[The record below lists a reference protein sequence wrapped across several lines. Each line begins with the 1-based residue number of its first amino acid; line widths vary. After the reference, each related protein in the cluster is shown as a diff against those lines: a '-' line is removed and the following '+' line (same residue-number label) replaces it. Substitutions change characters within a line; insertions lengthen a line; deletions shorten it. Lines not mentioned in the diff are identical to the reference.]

1 MAITKIIK
9 QPSDVIVNTII
20 KNPSLGADS
29 APIALLIHGTDT
41 TESSQL
47 CYDPDQMADFGFDEN
62 TEEYALVQAMFDVD
76 GFQGPV
82 QLGVVPNAPVVSL
95 DDQIVTP
102 TKDGAT
108 ISAMVPGVQKWL
120 EDHIYDGAKWFIPVG
135 LTDDEIKAA
144 AEVLYSNQR
153 GFLVHTVDN
162 MDDLRNWHDYAVA
175 NQNTKD
181 HLGHFRVVIEKNH
194 ENKVAAQACA
204 FASLNI
210 LIDWMRIGGK
220 DLTQFTP
227 DDWIQSERDE
237 IDALNGLTV
246 VDKAGDN
253 MLSGSQELNGDYI
266 DNSFN
271 AQYNTDY
278 LQFKAQKWL
287 NGKKFAEFTDD
298 NINELLTTIDSA
310 AEDLFKIGTIG
321 TTVDGKIDFNATA
334 KTRAQVSQFEIM
346 ERKYKSISIEQGLP
360 NPFEK
365 VYIKNAI
372 TL

>member
-9 QPSDVIVNTII
+9 QPSDVIVNTVI
-20 KNPSLGADS
+20 KSLSLGADS
-29 APIALLIHGTDT
+29 GSVVLLIHGTDT

-47 CYDPDQMADFGFDEN
+47 CYDPDQMVDFGYDEN
-62 TEEYALVQAMFDVD
+62 TEEYALVTAMFDVD

-95 DDQIVTP
+95 DDQVVTP
-102 TKDGAT
+102 TKDGAI

-120 EDHIYDGAKWFIPVG
+120 EDHIYDGGKWFIPVG

-144 AEVLYSNQR
+144 ADVLYSNQR

-162 MDDLRNWHDYAVA
+162 IDDLRKWHDYAVET
-175 NQNTKD
+175 QTTKD
-181 HLGHFRVVIEKNH
+181 HLGHFQVVIEKNH
-194 ENKVAAQACA
+194 DNKVAAQACA
-204 FASLNI
+204 YASLNV
-210 LIDWMRIGGK
+210 LLDWMRIGGTGM
-220 DLTQFTP
+220 TQFEP

-246 VDKAGDN
+246 VNKAGDN
-253 MLSGSQELNGDYI
+253 MLSGSKELNGNFI
-266 DNSFN
+266 DNAFN

-278 LQFKAQKWL
+278 IQLKVQKWL
-287 NGKKFAEFTDD
+287 NGRTFTEFTDD
-298 NINELLTTIDSA
+298 NINELLTTVGA
-310 AEDLFKIGTIG
+310 AADDLFKIGTIG
-321 TTVDGKIDFNATA
+321 TNADGKIGFKATA
-334 KTRAQVSQFEIM
+334 KMRAQLSPFEIT
-346 ERKYKSISIEQGLP
+346 ERKYKSINIEQGLP

-365 VYIKNAI
+365 VYIKNAV